1 MNMETMAQMEFRVL
15 VESLQPCAVAM
26 QIKAK
31 VRRRLEAV
39 SPEAFAVLLNRAAS
53 EENVSFS
60 TYALMM
66 AVRKNGSASLASI
79 ALETGYSYWAVWN
92 QVERTPWFR
101 KSKGANNLVCLS
113 LSDEAPAKLERISKR
128 IARHV

>member
-1 MNMETMAQMEFRVL
+1 MTSEQLEFQTL
-15 VESLQPCAVAM
+15 VEALRPIAAAM
-26 QIKAK
+26 QGKAK
-31 VRRRLEAV
+31 VRRKLEAV
-39 SPEAFAVLLNRAAS
+39 TPERFAVLLNRAAS

-66 AVRKNGSASLASI
+66 AVRSHPATASLASI

-92 QVERTPWFR
+92 QVERTPWFV
-101 KSKGANNLVCLS
+101 KAKGANNLVCLS
-113 LSDEAPAKLERISKR
+113 LSAEAPVKLERISKR

>member
-1 MNMETMAQMEFRVL
+1 MTSEQLEFQTL
-15 VESLQPCAVAM
+15 VEALRPIAAAM
-26 QIKAK
+26 QGKAK

-39 SPEAFAVLLNRAAS
+39 TPERFAVLLNRAAS

-66 AVRKNGSASLASI
+66 AVRAHPAPHPLASI

-92 QVERTPWFR
+92 QVERTPWF
-101 KSKGANNLVCLS
+101 KKAKGDNGLVCLS
-113 LSDEAPAKLERISKR
+113 LSAEAPQKLERISKR
-128 IARHV
+128 IARYV

>member
-1 MNMETMAQMEFRVL
+1 METMAQMEFRAL

-26 QIKAK
+26 QSKAK

-39 SPEAFAVLLNRAAS
+39 SPEAFAVLLNRAVS

-66 AVRKNGSASLASI
+66 AVRSHEESPSLASI

-92 QVERTPWFR
+92 QVERTPWFVKTR
-101 KSKGANNLVCLS
+101 GANNLVRLS
-113 LSDEAPAKLERISKR
+113 LSDDAPAKLERISKR